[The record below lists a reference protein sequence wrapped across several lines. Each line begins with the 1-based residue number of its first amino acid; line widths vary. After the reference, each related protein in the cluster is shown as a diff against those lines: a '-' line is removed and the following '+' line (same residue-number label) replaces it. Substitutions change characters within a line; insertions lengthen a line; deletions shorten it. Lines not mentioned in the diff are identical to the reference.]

1 MAQRRSLLAAAAAA
15 PLLGGAGDADR
26 DVRAAMSPAQVAL
39 FETPHLASLRPP
51 LRLDYAFRREEDGK
65 EPVADTIRLALRA
78 SAADGGGCC
87 DVSPE
92 FLTGPR
98 ALPYPPARN
107 FHGNPLLL
115 FALDRDTR
123 ELSAA
128 TGGTPS
134 WFRNRFRQALATA
147 AEVRPAAIEHEGR
160 RVAADVITLSPYAGE
175 PRAGR
180 YQHRLYAFT
189 LSEAVPGWVHA
200 IRAELA
206 AGGGAGAVAESIV
219 FAGTAPLSEGAG

>member
-1 MAQRRSLLAAAAAA
+1 MMQRRSLLAAAAAA
-15 PLLGGAGDADR
+15 PLLGGAGEGTEGDA
-26 DVRAAMSPAQVAL
+26 RAAMSPAQVAL
-39 FETPHLASLRPP
+39 FETPHLSSLRPP
-51 LRLDYAFRREEDGK
+51 LRLDYDFRREEDGK

-78 SAADGGGCC
+78 SAAGGGCC

-98 ALPYPPARN
+98 ALRYPTAPN

-128 TGGTPS
+128 TGGGLL

-147 AEVRPAAIEHEGR
+147 SEVRPAEIEHDGR
-160 RVAADVITLSPYAGE
+160 RVPATLITLRPYEGE

-180 YQHRLYAFT
+180 YQLKLYAFT
-189 LSEAVPGWVHA
+189 LSESVPGQVQA
-200 IRAELA
+200 IRTEMPAE
-206 AGGGAGAVAESIV
+206 GGAGAVAESIT
-219 FAGTAPLSEGAG
+219 FAGTARLAEGAG